1 MNKKLPYDLGRK
13 RLYNQNFKNYSEDVI
28 LWEVLKIKTIQ
39 KLRFKFISTNSIH
52 RQGVRIAIDAGDGE
66 ITINGTCSKAFDLW
80 EDTCPNEVV
89 ITCNSSEGFLSVYNI
104 FEKFEGWGK
113 GRRYSQMAYS
123 GMLLKHH
130 KNTSMYSCNDT
141 GFETQFDKLVFEIE
155 LLN

>member
-1 MNKKLPYDLGRK
+1 MNKKLPYVLGRK
-13 RLYNQNFKNYSEDVI
+13 RLYNHNFKDYSEDVI
-28 LWEVLKIKTIQ
+28 RWEVLKVKTIQ

-104 FEKFEGWGK
+104 FEQLEGWGK
-113 GRRYSQMAYS
+113 GRYSLMDSCGMILEQHGNVYRYY
-123 GMLLKHH
+123 
-130 KNTSMYSCNDT
+130 CNDQ
-141 GFETQFDKLVFEIE
+141 GFETKFDKLVFEIE